1 MIKLVLSDMD
11 GTLVPF
17 GRDRV
22 SRRAIEAIHE
32 LRRAGI
38 QFGPASGREPVD
50 LLRFFSG
57 DATCFATGI
66 MANGKM
72 VDVDGRRV
80 KTVHLENAALRRLG
94 DFAYEDPDCMLI
106 VYVPRKGDE
115 GGGATDIVVAGIDA
129 GDAEALY
136 ERAGVPLF
144 DATVGRV
151 PDARITSAGFMCLDL
166 ERFDVVRSQV
176 EVLCPEL
183 DFARPAPTFLDV
195 LPHGWTKASALPLL
209 EEELGIG
216 REEIAFFGDSEN
228 DVALLNAVPNSFA
241 VSSGSSVAQEA
252 ARHLIGDA
260 SDDSVAAAFEAIAR
274 SGGAVPIPRDTRL

>member
-1 MIKLVLSDMD
+1 MD

-17 GRDRV
+17 GRNHV
-22 SRRAIEAIHE
+22 SQRAVEAIHE

-50 LLRFFSG
+50 LLRLFSG

-72 VDVDGRRV
+72 VDVDGRRI
-80 KTVHLENAALRRLG
+80 KTVHLENSALRRLE
-94 DFAYEDPDCMLI
+94 DYAFEDPDCLLM
-106 VYVPRKGDE
+106 VYVPRTDREGNASTDVVFTGIEAGEVDE
-115 GGGATDIVVAGIDA
+115 
-129 GDAEALY
+129 Y
-136 ERAGVPLF
+136 CERAGVPLSGVT
-144 DATVGRV
+144 AGKV
-151 PDARITSAGFMCLDL
+151 PDVRITSAGFMCLDL
-166 ERFDVVRSQV
+166 DRFDTVRSQI

-209 EEELGIG
+209 EEELDIG
-216 REEIAFFGDSEN
+216 RDEIAFFGDSEN
-228 DVALLNAVPNSFA
+228 DVAMLKAVPNSFA

-252 ARHLIGDA
+252 ARHRIGDA
-260 SDDSVAAAFEAIAR
+260 SEDSVAAVFEAIAR
-274 SGGAVPIPRDTRL
+274 TGGEIRVPEEAQA